1 MQEQIDMRGAMMLYL
16 IDRSGNIIQTQ
27 SNKNRIVK
35 TGRKLVAELFA
46 GVAGTP
52 PAKVTHMGIGTGDAA
67 ATDEQ
72 DKLVAPR
79 EPRKAIATPQYE
91 EFDEVI
97 SRGVTVRRIKV
108 KLSTEFDFNEANGNE
123 PLREAGIFNAVTG
136 GVMYN
141 RVTFQ
146 PVTKTDA
153 FKLTLLWE
161 IIF

>member
-1 MQEQIDMRGAMMLYL
+1 MQEQIDMRGEMMLYL
-16 IDRSGNIIQTQ
+16 SDRQGNIIHRQ

-35 TGRKLVAELFA
+35 TGRRLVAELFA
-46 GVAGTP
+46 GVTGTP
-52 PAKVTHMGIGTGDAA
+52 PAKVTHMGIGTGEAA

-72 DKLVAPR
+72 AQLVAPR

-91 EFDEVI
+91 EFNEPVTGGGVI
-97 SRGVTVRRIKV
+97 RRIKV
-108 KLSTEFDFNEANGNE
+108 KLSTEFDFNEGNGNE
-123 PLREAGIFNAVTG
+123 PLREAGIFNAATG